1 MTINLAMII
10 ETRDSQLLGRELC
23 YCDKQPISNLNQLE
37 HTKLKLWRE
46 YLMNFDMI
54 FHIFFGDK

>member
-1 MTINLAMII
+1 MII